1 MKKILVIEDEE
12 FVRENILELLDVEG
26 FEVIGGENGQ
36 IGVDLAKTMIPDLI
50 LCDVMMPG
58 LDGYGVLTALRQD
71 SLTASIPFIFL
82 TAKAAKADFRQ
93 GMELGAD
100 DYITKPF
107 TRAELLGAIAS
118 RLKKQAALEQRYH
131 TELQQAK
138 DQLNYLI
145 HYDSLTNLPNQ
156 LSLRE
161 RFKQVQPIDS
171 RDQKLVTVLSLGL
184 DRFNQINDNLGH
196 AVGDLLLKA
205 VADRITASVGS
216 QDIVARLNA
225 AQFAIILSWE
235 KPPFVLEDK
244 QETCSP
250 TTQYKKDVARV
261 AQTILTSLS
270 QTFELAN
277 QELFITASIGIAVY
291 PRDGTQIEQLLNHAN
306 TAMTQAKQHGGDQY
320 QFYSAAF
327 NIGSSERLALQ
338 SSLRHA
344 LERQEL
350 LVYYQPQVN
359 LKTGKIVG
367 TEALVRWQHPE
378 RGLVSP
384 DKFIPIAE
392 ETGLIVPIGEWVLKT
407 ACQQTKIWQD
417 AGFKALRVAVNLSS
431 RQFSQIDLRHQLVA
445 ILMETGL
452 DPKYIEL
459 ELTESMLVQN
469 TEVAIRRLNALKSLG
484 VEIAI
489 DDFGTGYSS
498 LSYLQQ
504 FPFDILKIDRCFIRN
519 ITENPSN
526 SAITKAIIEM
536 AKTLNLKLV
545 AEGVETESELSFV
558 CQNQCDGMQGY
569 LFSRP
574 LPAHEFQQLLIS
586 NKCLPLPFAQQSGV
600 L

>member
-1 MKKILVIEDEE
+1 MKKILVIEDED

-26 FEVIGGENGQ
+26 FEAIGAENGQ
-36 IGVDLAKTMIPDLI
+36 VGLNLAKGIIPDLI

-58 LDGYGVLTALRQD
+58 LDGYGVLRAIRQD
-71 SLTASIPFIFL
+71 ALMASIPFIFL

-107 TRAELLGAIAS
+107 TRAELLGAITS
-118 RLKKQAALEQRYH
+118 RLKKQATLETLYNS
-131 TELQQAK
+131 ELQQAK
-138 DQLNYLI
+138 AEINYLI
-145 HYDSLTNLPNQ
+145 HHDSLTHLPNQ

-161 RFKQVQPIDS
+161 QFKQVQSQDIS
-171 RDQKLVTVLSLGL
+171 NEKLVTVLSLDL
-184 DRFNQINDNLGH
+184 DRFNQINDNLGQ
-196 AVGDLLLKA
+196 AVADVLLKA
-205 VADRITASVGS
+205 VAERIKTCVGS
-216 QDIVARLNA
+216 LGIVARLNTT
-225 AQFAIILSWE
+225 QFAIILA
-235 KPPFVLEDK
+235 FAQQDA
-244 QETCSP
+244 CS
-250 TTQYKKDVARV
+250 TQYKREVCNL
-261 AQTILTSLS
+261 AQTLLNSLS

-277 QELFITASIGIAVY
+277 QELFITASIGIALY
-291 PRDGTQIEQLLNHAN
+291 PRDGTEIEQLLNHAN
-306 TAMTQAKQHGGDQY
+306 TALTQAKQHGGNQY
-320 QFYSAAF
+320 QFYSTAF
-327 NIGSSERLALQ
+327 NIGSSDRLALQ

-350 LVYYQPQVN
+350 LLYYQPQVN
-359 LKTGKIVG
+359 LKTGQIVG
-367 TEALVRWQHPE
+367 AEALVRWQHPE
-378 RGLVSP
+378 RGLISP

-407 ACQQTKIWQD
+407 ACQQTKVWQN
-417 AGFKALRVAVNLSS
+417 AGFSHLRIAVNLSS

-459 ELTESMLVQN
+459 ELTESMLVHN

-519 ITENPSN
+519 ITENPN
-526 SAITKAIIEM
+526 NAAITKAIIEM
-536 AKTLNLKLV
+536 AKTLNLKLM
-545 AEGVETESELSFV
+545 AEGVETEAELSFV
-558 CQNQCDGMQGY
+558 CQQQCDGMQGY

-574 LPAHEFQQLLIS
+574 LPSHDFAQLLRH
-586 NKCLPLPFAQQSGV
+586 NKCLPLPINSTK
-600 L
+600 

>member
-1 MKKILVIEDEE
+1 MKKILVIEDED
-12 FVRENILELLDVEG
+12 FVRENILDLLDAEG
-26 FEVIGGENGQ
+26 FEAIGAENGQ
-36 IGVDLAKTMIPDLI
+36 IGLNLAKGMIPDLI

-58 LDGYGVLTALRQD
+58 LDGYGVLTAIRQD
-71 SLTASIPFIFL
+71 ALMASIPFIFL

-118 RLKKQAALEQRYH
+118 RLKKQAALETLYH

-138 DQLNYLI
+138 AELNYLI
-145 HYDSLTNLPNQ
+145 HYDRLTHLPNH

-161 RFKQVQPIDS
+161 QFKQVQPKDNT
-171 RDQKLVTVLSLGL
+171 DEKLVTVLSLDL
-184 DRFNQINDNLGH
+184 DRFNQINDNLGQ
-196 AVGDLLLKA
+196 AVGDVLLKA
-205 VADRITASVGS
+205 VADRIKACVGS
-216 QDIVARLNA
+216 LGIVARLNA
-225 AQFAIILSWE
+225 TQFAIILAFDRQDAC
-235 KPPFVLEDK
+235 P
-244 QETCSP
+244 
-250 TTQYKKDVARV
+250 TQYKREVGNL
-261 AQTILTSLS
+261 AQNLLNSLS

-277 QELFITASIGIAVY
+277 QELFITASIGIALY
-291 PRDGTQIEQLLNHAN
+291 PRDGKEIEQLLNHAN
-306 TAMTQAKQHGGDQY
+306 TALTQAKQHGGNQY
-320 QFYSAAF
+320 QFYTTAF
-327 NIGSSERLALQ
+327 NIGSSDRLALQ

-350 LVYYQPQVN
+350 LLYYQPQVS
-359 LKTGKIVG
+359 LKTGQIIG
-367 TEALVRWQHPE
+367 AEALVRWQHPE
-378 RGLVSP
+378 RGLISP

-407 ACQQTKIWQD
+407 ACQQTKVWQN
-417 AGFKALRVAVNLSS
+417 AGFSHLRISVNLSS

-459 ELTESMLVQN
+459 ELTESMLVHN

-504 FPFDILKIDRCFIRN
+504 FPFDILKIDRCFIHN
-519 ITENPSN
+519 IMDNPN
-526 SAITKAIIEM
+526 NAAITKAIIEM
-536 AKTLNLKLV
+536 AKTLNLKLMV
-545 AEGVETESELSFV
+545 EGVETEAELSFV

-574 LPAHEFQQLLIS
+574 LPSHDFAQLLKN
-586 NKCLPLPFAQQSGV
+586 NKRLPLPINSTK
-600 L
+600 

>member
-1 MKKILVIEDEE
+1 MKKILVIEDED
-12 FVRENILELLDVEG
+12 FVRENILDLLDAEG
-26 FEVIGGENGQ
+26 FEAIGAENGQ
-36 IGVDLAKTMIPDLI
+36 VGINLAKSIIPDLI
-50 LCDVMMPG
+50 LCDVMMPE

-71 SLTASIPFIFL
+71 ALLSSIPFIFL
-82 TAKAAKADFRQ
+82 TAKAGKADFRQ

-118 RLKKQAALEQRYH
+118 RLKKQAALETLYH

-138 DQLNYLI
+138 AELNYLI
-145 HYDSLTNLPNQ
+145 HYDRLTHLPNH

-161 RFKQVQPIDS
+161 QFKQLQPKDTS
-171 RDQKLVTVLSLGL
+171 DEKLVTVLSLDL
-184 DRFNQINDNLGH
+184 DRFNQINDNLGQ
-196 AVGDLLLKA
+196 AVSDVLLKA
-205 VADRITASVGS
+205 VADRLKACVGS
-216 QDIVARLNA
+216 LGIVARLNTT
-225 AQFAIILSWE
+225 QFAIILAFDRQNAC
-235 KPPFVLEDK
+235 P
-244 QETCSP
+244 
-250 TTQYKKDVARV
+250 TQYKREVGNL
-261 AQTILTSLS
+261 AQNLLNSLS

-277 QELFITASIGIAVY
+277 QELFITASIGIALF
-291 PRDGTQIEQLLNHAN
+291 PRDGKEIEQLLNHAN
-306 TAMTQAKQHGGDQY
+306 TALTQAKQQGGNQY
-320 QFYSAAF
+320 QFYTTAF
-327 NIGSSERLALQ
+327 NIGSSDRLALQ

-350 LVYYQPQVN
+350 LLYYQPQVS
-359 LKTGKIVG
+359 LKTGQIIG
-367 TEALVRWQHPE
+367 AEALVRWQHPD
-378 RGLVSP
+378 RGLISP

-407 ACQQTKIWQD
+407 ACQQTKIWQN
-417 AGFKALRVAVNLSS
+417 AGFSHLRISVNLSS

-459 ELTESMLVQN
+459 ELTESMLVHN

-504 FPFDILKIDRCFIRN
+504 FPFDILKIDRCFIHN
-519 ITENPSN
+519 IMDNPN
-526 SAITKAIIEM
+526 NAAITKAIIEM
-536 AKTLNLKLV
+536 AKTLNLKLMV
-545 AEGVETESELSFV
+545 EGVETEAELSFV

-574 LPAHEFQQLLIS
+574 LPSHDFAQLLKN
-586 NKCLPLPFAQQSGV
+586 NKRLPLPINSTK
-600 L
+600 